1 MDNNIDNRYI
11 NNAIDELIKLLGIK
25 EEVPVYKI
33 LSPFDRGKVKESIE
47 TIANYLGLPIVVNLS
62 YVPAGYQ
69 QRNSGNRFESSALAK
84 TNHAGRG
91 VEGITAQVSIPS
103 YLPLYDTSGLQ
114 GFPISVKISDN
125 CRRYPQTFVAVM
137 AHELSHIVLHSLWHK
152 EKDNEFYTD
161 LTAMILG
168 FSNVMRNGRKVIE
181 TREKFMSTETL
192 TTTYGYLSDEQFNFA
207 FYKINK
213 ILKENVNSYVDSK
226 KKLFKRLTGYK
237 KQLSSYKKEVF
248 RFKKFLEYLD
258 KNQNKTIRK
267 DDLSKIVLFHQPD
280 YTDEFVAVIRS
291 NEEKLKEINGS
302 CSGLLH
308 YTPHYTQQRMNS
320 LQKFTEEIDTLISDL
335 KRKFDLLNDND
346 VSILKKY
353 VGILYKFKISRQA

>member
-1 MDNNIDNRYI
+1 MDSKLDNKYI
-11 NNAIDELIKLLGIK
+11 SNAIDELINLLGIK
-25 EEVPVYKI
+25 EEIPIEVIFKPFRAGKI
-33 LSPFDRGKVKESIE
+33 KECIE
-47 TIANYLGLPIVVNLS
+47 KIAGYLGLPIVVNLS
-62 YVPAGYQ
+62 YVPARYQ
-69 QRNSGNRFESSALAK
+69 PGNTGNRFESSALA
-84 TNHAGRG
+84 TTDRAGRG

-103 YLPLYDTSGLQ
+103 YLPSYGTSGLRN
-114 GFPISVKISDN
+114 FPISVKISDN
-125 CRRYPQTFVAVM
+125 CPKYPETFM
-137 AHELSHIVLHSLWHK
+137 AIMTHELSHILLHSLLHK

-168 FSNVMRNGRKVIE
+168 FSNVMRNGRKVVE

-192 TTTYGYLSDEQFNFA
+192 TTTYGYLSEEQFNFA
-207 FYKINK
+207 FNKINK
-213 ILKENVNSYVDSK
+213 ILKRNVNSHVDSK

-267 DDLSKIVLFHQPD
+267 DDLPKIVLFHQPD
-280 YTDEFVAVIRS
+280 YTNEFVAVIKS

-302 CSGLLH
+302 CAGLLH

-335 KRKFDLLNDND
+335 KRKFDLLNND

-353 VGILYKFKISRQA
+353 AGILYKFKINRQA